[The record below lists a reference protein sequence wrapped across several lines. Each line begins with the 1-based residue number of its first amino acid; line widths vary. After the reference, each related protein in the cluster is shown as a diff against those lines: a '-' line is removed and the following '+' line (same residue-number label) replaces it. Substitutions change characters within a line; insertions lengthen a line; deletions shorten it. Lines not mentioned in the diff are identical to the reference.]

1 MKIYN
6 NDISKIYVNV
16 YTPKTGSN
24 VIKTDSSFFA
34 QGHLKI
40 LDDRVRYAFT
50 FKRQDFHL
58 SLFCRPILCKDRPT
72 ICTLETAMDLKSAAI
87 GDSKELQAFSF
98 WLSPKMI

>member
-24 VIKTDSSFFA
+24 VIKKDSSFFA

-40 LDDRVRYAFT
+40 LDDRV
-50 FKRQDFHL
+50 
-58 SLFCRPILCKDRPT
+58 RPT

-98 WLSPKMI
+98 WLSPKMM